1 MNDHCWHTND
11 IQCLTHFLHLQLS
24 LSAYR
29 GMMDTNKYNLD
40 NWYGKSLTAGPGQL
54 SSLFA
59 SLCGEVI
66 RYQFGQL
73 QSELA

>member
-1 MNDHCWHTND
+1 
-11 IQCLTHFLHLQLS
+11 
-24 LSAYR
+24 
-29 GMMDTNKYNLD
+29 MDTNMYNLD
-40 NWYGKSLTAGPGQL
+40 HRYGKPLTAGLGQL

>member
-1 MNDHCWHTND
+1 
-11 IQCLTHFLHLQLS
+11 
-24 LSAYR
+24 
-29 GMMDTNKYNLD
+29 MDTNMYNLD
-40 NWYGKSLTAGPGQL
+40 NRYGKSLTAGPGQL

-59 SLCGEVI
+59 SLCGGVI

>member
-1 MNDHCWHTND
+1 
-11 IQCLTHFLHLQLS
+11 
-24 LSAYR
+24 
-29 GMMDTNKYNLD
+29 MDTNMYNFD
-40 NWYGKSLTAGPGQL
+40 NRYGKSLTAGPGQL

-73 QSELA
+73 QSELAWPDPRQQITNLLLTECSTNV

>member
-1 MNDHCWHTND
+1 MKQLDSEN
-11 IQCLTHFLHLQLS
+11 FLANHWTLMYS
-24 LSAYR
+24 
-29 GMMDTNKYNLD
+29 LD
-40 NWYGKSLTAGPGQL
+40 NRYGKSLTAGPGQL

-73 QSELA
+73 LSELA